1 MFLIDV
7 LLVLA
12 ILFFLFL
19 PISDRRTVRMRY
31 CMLCA
36 LLAGLSV
43 SVTRAHVGPV
53 QVAGF
58 VSTR

>member
-1 MFLIDV
+1 MFMVDTVLILTM
-7 LLVLA
+7 LL
-12 ILFFLFL
+12 FLFL